1 MLLFQA
7 HVVFGCQNHSLFS
20 ISNKDEGNIFLYIS
34 CMAING
40 KEQHSLRRSLKI
52 YFFFKTQDRIKLVDP
67 EQLVLVNIES
77 SVI

>member
-1 MLLFQA
+1 
-7 HVVFGCQNHSLFS
+7 
-20 ISNKDEGNIFLYIS
+20 
-34 CMAING
+34 MAING